1 MSNGAAWPFDIRHL
15 EPFIGASPMPHRVGV
30 ILSGCGFKDGAEIHE
45 SVLTLLTLDKLGC
58 KVLCMAPDID
68 QARVVNHL
76 TGQEVK
82 ERRNVLVESARIARG
97 DIKDAAKVTVDDF
110 DALILPGGYG
120 AATNLST
127 FGKDGPKAQV
137 NKDVARL
144 VKEAHARGKPIG
156 AICIAPG
163 IIAAALGKTAHPL
176 LTIGNDEGTA
186 RNIEACGAR
195 HEGCAV
201 REFVIDKKNKI
212 VSTPAYMLGPSIAH
226 VAEGIEKCVR
236 EVVALI

>member
-1 MSNGAAWPFDIRHL
+1 
-15 EPFIGASPMPHRVGV
+15 MPHKVGV
-30 ILSGCGFKDGAEIHE
+30 ILSGCGFMDGAEIHE
-45 SVLTLLTLDKLGC
+45 SVLTLLALDRLGC
-58 KVLCMAPDID
+58 KIICMAPNIE

-76 TGQEVK
+76 TGQEAK
-82 ERRNVLVESARIARG
+82 EKRNVLAESARIARG
-97 DIKDAAKVTVDDF
+97 EIKDAASVKVDDF

-127 FGKDGPKAQV
+127 FGKDGAKAEV
-137 NKDVARL
+137 NKNVARL
-144 VKEAHARGKPIG
+144 VKEAYAKGKPIG

-163 IIAAALGKTAHPL
+163 IIAAVLGKTAHPL
-176 LTIGNDEGTA
+176 LTIGNDAGTA
-186 RNIEACGAR
+186 KNIEACGAK
-195 HEGCAV
+195 HESCAV

-236 EVVALI
+236 EVVALIG

>member
-1 MSNGAAWPFDIRHL
+1 
-15 EPFIGASPMPHRVGV
+15 MPHRVGV

-45 SVLTLLTLDKLGC
+45 SVLTLLALDKLGC
-58 KVLCMAPDID
+58 KIVCMAPNID
-68 QARVVNHL
+68 QRRVVNHL

-82 ERRNVLVESARIARG
+82 EKRNVLTESARIARG
-97 DIKDAAKVTVDDF
+97 EIRDITTVKVDEL

-120 AATNLST
+120 AATNLSS
-127 FGKDGPKAQV
+127 FAIDGPKAEV
-137 NKDVARL
+137 NAEVTRL
-144 VKEAHARGKPIG
+144 VRDMHTKKKPIG
-156 AICIAPG
+156 AICIAPAV
-163 IIAAALGKTAHPL
+163 IAAILGKAAHPL
-176 LTIGNDEGTA
+176 LTIGNDQATA
-186 RNIEACGAR
+186 KSLETCGAK
-195 HEGCAV
+195 HESCGV

>member
-1 MSNGAAWPFDIRHL
+1 
-15 EPFIGASPMPHRVGV
+15 MPHRIGV

-45 SVLTLLTLDKLGC
+45 SVLTLLALDKLGC
-58 KVLCMAPDID
+58 KIICMAPNID

-76 TGQEVK
+76 TGQESK
-82 ERRNVLVESARIARG
+82 EKRNVLAESARIARG
-97 DIKDAAKVTVDDF
+97 EIKDAAQVKADDF

-120 AATNLST
+120 AALNLST
-127 FGKDGPKAQV
+127 FGKDGAKAEV

-144 VKEAHARGKPIG
+144 VKEAHAKGKPIG

-163 IIAAALGKTAHPL
+163 LIAAVLGKTAHPL
-176 LTIGNDEGTA
+176 LTIGNDPGTA
-186 RNIEACGAR
+186 KNLEACGAK
-195 HEGCAV
+195 HETCAV

>member
-1 MSNGAAWPFDIRHL
+1 
-15 EPFIGASPMPHRVGV
+15 MPRTVGV

-45 SVLTLLTLDKLGC
+45 SVLTLLALDKLGC
-58 KVLCMAPDID
+58 RIICMAPNID
-68 QARVVNHL
+68 QLRVVNHL
-76 TGQEVK
+76 TGQESNEK
-82 ERRNVLVESARIARG
+82 RNVLVESARIARG
-97 DIKDAAKVTVDDF
+97 EIKDAATVKVDDF

-127 FGKDGPKAQV
+127 FAKDGAKAEV

-144 VKEAHARGKPIG
+144 VKEAHAKGKPLG

-163 IIAAALGKTAHPL
+163 IIAAVLGKTAHPL
-176 LTIGNDEGTA
+176 LTIGNDPGTA
-186 RNIEACGAR
+186 KNLEACGAK
-195 HEGCAV
+195 HESCAV